1 MKKLWKDNGG
11 YALIYVLIVVLV
23 LCAVAV
29 SVCTAALK
37 NYQAQEES
45 VRQTRQLYQAEG
57 EIEKFVALAEAVSNV
72 SSRLTVSGT
81 YVSEDAATEDAV
93 KNKAKDAAKKKY
105 EEYLADLVTDLVSSL
120 ASGYTLTL
128 DTIHSDR
135 ESYKFTLTY
144 KNDTVCI
151 ETEISM
157 ELTYAYD
164 EETTTQTLSD
174 GTTKEVK
181 KYAAKVSKATHSY
194 NTYTITHLTAEG
206 ETSG

>member
-37 NYQAQEES
+37 NYQAQERS
-45 VRQTRQLYQAEG
+45 IRQTQQLYQAEG
-57 EIEKFVALAEAVSNV
+57 EVEKFVALAEAVSNV

-81 YVSEDAATEDAV
+81 TYVSEDTATEDAV
-93 KNKAKDAAKKKY
+93 KDMAKDAAKTKY

-151 ETEISM
+151 KTEISM
-157 ELTYAYD
+157 ALIYD
-164 EETTTQTLSD
+164 VETTKTEDVITY
-174 GTTKEVK
+174 T
-181 KYAAKVSKATHSY
+181 AKVSKATHNY
-194 NTYTITHLTAEG
+194 NTYTITHLTAKG
-206 ETSG
+206 G

>member
-1 MKKLWKDNGG
+1 MKKLWKDTGG

-37 NYQAQEES
+37 NYQAQERS
-45 VRQTRQLYQAEG
+45 IRQTQQLYQAEG

-93 KNKAKDAAKKKY
+93 KNKAKDEAKTKY

-128 DTIHSDR
+128 DKNDSDR
-135 ESYKFTLTY
+135 ESCKFTLTY

-151 ETEISM
+151 KTEISM
-157 ELTYAYD
+157 ALIYD
-164 EETTTQTLSD
+164 VETTKTE
-174 GTTKEVK
+174 EVIT
-181 KYAAKVSKATHSY
+181 YTAKVSKATHHY
-194 NTYTITHLTAEG
+194 ITYTITHLTAEG